1 MSKNKLHISIPE
13 PCHENW
19 QNMSLVEKGRFCE
32 RCQKNVFDFTSSTDK
47 EIINTFNQNQNL
59 CGRFLNSQLNRDL
72 IKPQKKSSLWLTTTS
87 ALISFIGLGSQDAI
101 AQGEI
106 KTEQTDRNVI
116 VGKTLLPVQKEFEVS
131 GIVTDETGPLP
142 GANIS
147 VKGKNISTQSD
158 FDGKYK
164 IKVQIGDIL
173 IFEYVG
179 METFELKITD
189 KCTNETIQSQLKTKS
204 VNVTTGV
211 VVIKKHTFFGRVF
224 HSIGNVF
231 R

>member
-19 QNMSLVEKGRFCE
+19 QNMTLAEKGRFCDK
-32 RCQKNVFDFTSSTDK
+32 CQKNVFDFTSSTDK

-87 ALISFIGLGSQDAI
+87 ALISFIGLGSHDAI

-116 VGKTLLPVQKEFEVS
+116 IGKTLPVQKEFEIS

-147 VKGKNISTQSD
+147 VKGKNISTRSD

-164 IKVQIGDIL
+164 IKVNVGDVL
-173 IFEYVG
+173 VSSYVG
-179 METFELKITD
+179 YES
-189 KCTNETIQSQLKTKS
+189 NETTVTNNKNLEIKLKLTEALL
-204 VNVTTGV
+204 GEV
-211 VVIKKHTFFGRVF
+211 VYIKKRSFFGRVF
-224 HSIGNVF
+224 HSFGNLF

>member
-19 QNMSLVEKGRFCE
+19 QNMSLAEKGRFCD

-116 VGKTLLPVQKEFEVS
+116 IGKTLPVQKEFEIS

-173 IFEYVG
+173 ISSYVG
-179 METFELKITD
+179 YES
-189 KCTNETIQSQLKTKS
+189 NETTVTNNKNLEIKLKLTEALL
-204 VNVTTGV
+204 GEV
-211 VVIKKHTFFGRVF
+211 VYIKKRSFFGRVF
-224 HSIGNVF
+224 HSFGNLF

>member
-19 QNMSLVEKGRFCE
+19 QNMTLAEKGRFCN
-32 RCQKNVFDFTSSTDK
+32 RCQKKVFDFTSSTDK
-47 EIINTFNQNQNL
+47 EIINTFNQNENL

-116 VGKTLLPVQKEFEVS
+116 VGKTLLPVQKEFEIS

-173 IFEYVG
+173 IFEYEG
-179 METFELKITD
+179 METQELKITD
-189 KCTNETIQSQLKTKS
+189 KCTNQTIQSQLKTKLI
-204 VNVTTGV
+204 NATTGV
-211 VVIKKHTFFGRVF
+211 VVIKKRSFFSRAF
-224 HSIGNVF
+224 HSFGNLF

>member
-19 QNMSLVEKGRFCE
+19 QNMSLAEKGRFCD

-47 EIINTFNQNQNL
+47 EIINIFNQNQNL

-116 VGKTLLPVQKEFEVS
+116 IGKTLPVQKEFEIS

-164 IKVQIGDIL
+164 IKVNVGDVL
-173 IFEYVG
+173 VSSYVG
-179 METFELKITD
+179 YES
-189 KCTNETIQSQLKTKS
+189 NETTVTNNKNLEIKLKLTEALL
-204 VNVTTGV
+204 GEV
-211 VVIKKHTFFGRVF
+211 VYIKKRSFFGRVF
-224 HSIGNVF
+224 HSFGNLF

>member
-19 QNMSLVEKGRFCE
+19 QNMSLAEKGRFCD

-116 VGKTLLPVQKEFEVS
+116 IGKTLPVQKEFEIS

-164 IKVQIGDIL
+164 IKVNVGDVL
-173 IFEYVG
+173 VSSYVG
-179 METFELKITD
+179 YES
-189 KCTNETIQSQLKTKS
+189 NETTVTNNKNLEIKLKLTEALL
-204 VNVTTGV
+204 GEV
-211 VVIKKHTFFGRVF
+211 VYIKKRSFFGRVF
-224 HSIGNVF
+224 HSFGNLF

>member
-87 ALISFIGLGSQDAI
+87 ALISFIGLGSHDAI

-116 VGKTLLPVQKEFEVS
+116 IGKTLPVQKEFEIS

-147 VKGKNISTQSD
+147 VKGKNISTRSD

-164 IKVQIGDIL
+164 IKVNVGDVL
-173 IFEYVG
+173 VSSYVG
-179 METFELKITD
+179 YES
-189 KCTNETIQSQLKTKS
+189 NETTVTNNKNLEIKLKLTEALL
-204 VNVTTGV
+204 GEV
-211 VVIKKHTFFGRVF
+211 VYIKKRSFFGRVF
-224 HSIGNVF
+224 HSFGNLF

>member
-1 MSKNKLHISIPE
+1 
-13 PCHENW
+13 
-19 QNMSLVEKGRFCE
+19 MSLVEKGRFCE

-87 ALISFIGLGSQDAI
+87 ALISFIGLGSHDAI

-116 VGKTLLPVQKEFEVS
+116 IGKTLPVQKEFEIS

-147 VKGKNISTQSD
+147 VKGKNISTRSD

-164 IKVQIGDIL
+164 IKVNVGDVL
-173 IFEYVG
+173 VSSYVG
-179 METFELKITD
+179 YES
-189 KCTNETIQSQLKTKS
+189 NETTVTNNKNLEIKLKLTEALL
-204 VNVTTGV
+204 GEV
-211 VVIKKHTFFGRVF
+211 VYIKKRSFFGRVF
-224 HSIGNVF
+224 HSFGNLF

>member
-19 QNMSLVEKGRFCE
+19 QNMSLAEKGRFCD

-116 VGKTLLPVQKEFEVS
+116 IGKTLPVQKEFEIS

-173 IFEYVG
+173 ISSYVG
-179 METFELKITD
+179 YES
-189 KCTNETIQSQLKTKS
+189 NETTVTNNKNLEIKLKLTEALL
-204 VNVTTGV
+204 GEV
-211 VVIKKHTFFGRVF
+211 VYIKKRTFFGRVF
-224 HSIGNVF
+224 HSFGNLF

>member
-47 EIINTFNQNQNL
+47 EIINAFNQNENL

-72 IKPQKKSSLWLTTTS
+72 IKPQKKSSLWLATTS
-87 ALISFIGLGSQDAI
+87 ALVSFIGLGSHDAI

-116 VGKTLLPVQKEFEVS
+116 IGKTLPVQKEFEIS

-147 VKGKNISTQSD
+147 VKGKNISTRSD

-164 IKVQIGDIL
+164 IKVNVGDVL
-173 IFEYVG
+173 VSSYVG
-179 METFELKITD
+179 YES
-189 KCTNETIQSQLKTKS
+189 NETTVTNNKNLEIKLKLTEALL
-204 VNVTTGV
+204 GEV
-211 VVIKKHTFFGRVF
+211 VYIKKRSFFGRVF
-224 HSIGNVF
+224 HSFGNLF

>member
-13 PCHENW
+13 PCYENW
-19 QNMSLVEKGRFCE
+19 QNMSLAEKGRFCN

-47 EIINTFNQNQNL
+47 EIINTFNQNENL

-101 AQGEI
+101 AQREV

-116 VGKTLLPVQKEFEVS
+116 IGKTLPVQKEFEIS

-147 VKGKNISTQSD
+147 VKGKNISTRSD

-164 IKVQIGDIL
+164 IKVNVGDVL
-173 IFEYVG
+173 VSSYVG
-179 METFELKITD
+179 YES
-189 KCTNETIQSQLKTKS
+189 NETTVTNNKNLEIKLKLTEALL
-204 VNVTTGV
+204 GEV
-211 VVIKKHTFFGRVF
+211 VYIKKRSFFGRVF
-224 HSIGNVF
+224 HSFGNLF